1 MPAFISH
8 MPAALAAA
16 RAAARLGEVPVGAVL
31 LDPQGRIVASAGN
44 RTEADND
51 PTAHAEISAIRQACQ
66 YIGNYRLTE
75 AVIYVTLEPCVMC
88 IGAMVHARIKRLV
101 YGTPDPKAGAVHSVY
116 HIADDTAL
124 NHRIQCT
131 SGVLETECATLL
143 RQFFKEKRTN
153 SRGNAPQT
161 P

>member
-1 MPAFISH
+1 MSTNDEYWMGLAVT
-8 MPAALAAA
+8 AAKKAACS
-16 RAAARLGEVPVGAVL
+16 GEVPVGEVL
-31 LDPQGRIVASAGN
+31 VIDNELIASAGN
-44 RTEADND
+44 SPIRSQD
-51 PTAHAEISAIRQACQ
+51 PTAHAEISVIRQACQ